1 MSYYRRMQ
9 EKIREEAMNFQCSED
24 NISYYELAEK
34 LDYFYRY
41 GKRFGLL
48 KEFYREGII

>member
-24 NISYYELAEK
+24 VISYSELAEK